1 MTQRARVALAT
12 YEKAPRLAP
21 DDRGL
26 IAALDRVGIA
36 AEPAVWSRARDW
48 DVFDAVVVRSCWDYH
63 RRHEEFLLWIRRL
76 ADHGI
81 RTWNSPSLITWNAD
95 KRYLLEL
102 SRAGIA
108 TVPTVVISRGT
119 PEEIVGACV
128 ARGWTRFVVKPAVSA
143 SGYET
148 HALTLPLDDESRANV
163 ARATALGD
171 VLVQPFVDEIARQGE
186 YSFTFIEGVF
196 NHGAI
201 KRAAEGEFRVQTE
214 YGGSVTS
221 IEAPLDLREQ
231 AARALAVLSET
242 PLYARIDGVAL
253 DGKFVLTELEL
264 IEPNLFLEHAP
275 GATDRLAQA
284 IARRLSSDR

>member
-1 MTQRARVALAT
+1 VTKRARVALAT

-48 DVFDAVVVRSCWDYH
+48 DSFDAVVVRSCWDYH
-63 RRHEEFLLWIRRL
+63 RRHEEFLLWLQRL

-81 RTWNSPSLITWNAD
+81 RTWNSPSLITWNSD

-102 SRAGIA
+102 SRAGVAI
-108 TVPTVVISRGT
+108 VPTVVISRGT
-119 PEEIVGACV
+119 PDDVVDACV

-148 HALTLPLDDESRANV
+148 HALTTPLDDESRANV

-171 VLVQPFVDEIARQGE
+171 VLVQPFVDEIAREGE
-186 YSFTFIEGVF
+186 YSFTFIEGAF
-196 NHGAI
+196 SHAAI
-201 KRAAEGEFRVQTE
+201 KRAANGEFRVQTE
-214 YGGSVTS
+214 YGGSVTP
-221 IEAPLDLREQ
+221 IDPPAELGEQ
-231 AARALAVLSET
+231 ATRALAALSET

-264 IEPNLFLEHAP
+264 IEPNLFLEHSQ
-275 GATDRLAQA
+275 GATDRLAEA
-284 IARRLSSDR
+284 IAARLSDR